1 MWRSFFAA
9 GGVALCILG
18 AECMVVDRFELADSV
33 TKTALYMTTEEYTA
47 WDAGLPT
54 TATRR
59 VLVPPEWAPWG
70 LLSAGVMV
78 VLYSSSFP
86 KRHGRDN

>member
-1 MWRSFFAA
+1 MWRSLFLA

-18 AECMVVDRFELADSV
+18 AECMVVDRFVLADSV
-33 TKTALYMTTEEYTA
+33 AKSGPYMTTEEYTD
-47 WDAGLPT
+47 WDADLPT
-54 TATRR
+54 TAEHR

-78 VLYSSSFP
+78 ALYSSSFP
-86 KRHGRDN
+86 KRHAGDD